1 MGLFEKKYCAICGN
15 KIGLFGNRKLEDGNL
30 CKDCAAKL
38 SPWFSHRRQATV
50 AAIKEQLAYRERNKE
65 AVAAFNPTKTFGHL
79 TKVYLDEAQKKFI
92 VTRYSDWRNTNPDVI
107 ELSALVD
114 CNLAIA
120 EEREEVMHEDAEGNE
135 VSYNPPRFNYSY
147 EFKVKL
153 TINHPYIE
161 EIEFEWQDDEVT
173 SRDSALY
180 KQYEEEV
187 NAMMTAL
194 LGHGL
199 AQRTAGNQFNQ
210 QPDTPVENEEGMW
223 RCSCGSL
230 NKGNFCANCGQK
242 RPAMPQIKFCPN
254 CGYHFSD
261 LNETPKFCPNCGHKL
276 Y

>member
-30 CKDCAAKL
+30 CKDCAGKL
-38 SPWFSHRRQATV
+38 SPWFSGRRQATV

-79 TKVYLDEAQKKFI
+79 TKVYLDEAEKKFI

-107 ELSALVD
+107 ELGALLD
-114 CNLAIA
+114 CNLAIE

-210 QPDTPVENEEGMW
+210 QPDTAVENEEGMW
-223 RCSCGSL
+223 RCSCGTL

-242 RPAMPQIKFCPN
+242 RPAMMQIKFCPN
-254 CGYHFSD
+254 CGYHFPD